1 MRNFAELYRMVLPHR
16 AISVYIY
23 LSDRANKDGICRP
36 SIPTISKDLKLS
48 ESTIRRALKDLYRAG
63 LIQTE
68 QRFRENGG
76 NNSLQYKLW
85 LFPKHNH
92 EPVHTNVLFYQ
103 QGSET
108 VMTIP
113 QTRKRTAAPE
123 PNREE
128 VKTQQFYPSDAL
140 WCRRVGRNDLSH
152 QMLPRHSRIIVREAS
167 PEWVPPKMQGTVMCH
182 ALQRDLQ

>member
-1 MRNFAELYRMVLPHR
+1 MRNFTELYWMDLSHR
-16 AISVYIY
+16 AISVYRY
-23 LSDRANKDGICRP
+23 LADRANKEGICGP

-48 ESTIRRALKDLYRAG
+48 ESTTRRAILDLRKAD
-63 LIQTE
+63 LVKTE
-68 QRFRENGG
+68 QRYRENGG
-76 NNSLQYKLW
+76 TAVCNTSYGFFQTTTTSRCLRLR
-85 LFPKHNH
+85 
-92 EPVHTNVLFYQ
+92 PVYQ

-182 ALQRDLQ
+182 ALQRDLH